1 MNNVCMIICH
11 YNDIHLP
18 YAIASLKNQSQKVS
32 IFLID
37 DGSRP
42 EFKRMF
48 TRFKGIEIEEIP
60 KNKGI
65 GYARDVGLSRA
76 LQTGCDFVGFLDSDG
91 IAHPSFVEKAVER
104 LRNERKLLGVAA
116 KKGLANPQVRIAKV
130 KYRYK
135 IYKKD
140 SFQLDCSLFKAKAFS
155 NKRILGRRSGED
167 SILLQSFKQDELSKL
182 NVPYF
187 HFERES
193 ISAFFRDEFYGAYYG
208 YKGNMA
214 KTFFQIL
221 ITPHTSLKMVIRNH
235 WFLEGLLFPVRQ
247 FVWFF
252 GFLLGVKSER

>member
-1 MNNVCMIICH
+1 MIICH
-11 YNDIHLP
+11 YNDPHLSS
-18 YAIASLKNQSQKVS
+18 AIASLKNQSQEVS
-32 IFLID
+32 IFLVD

-42 EFKRMF
+42 EFKRVIAH
-48 TRFKGIEIEEIP
+48 FKGVKIEEIQE
-60 KNKGI
+60 NRGI
-65 GYARDVGLSRA
+65 GYARDLGVRRA
-76 LQTGCDFVGFLDSDG
+76 LQSSCDFVGFLDSDG
-91 IAHPSFVEKAVER
+91 VAHRLFVERAVER
-104 LRNERKLLGVAA
+104 LKNDGKLLGVAA
-116 KKGLANPQVRIAKV
+116 KKGLANPQIRIAEV

-155 NKRILGRRSGED
+155 NRRIPARRSSED

-208 YKGNMA
+208 YKGNMT

-221 ITPHTSLKMVIRNH
+221 ITPYTSLKMVIRNH

-247 FVWFF
+247 FVWLL
-252 GFLLGVKSER
+252 GFLLGAKSER